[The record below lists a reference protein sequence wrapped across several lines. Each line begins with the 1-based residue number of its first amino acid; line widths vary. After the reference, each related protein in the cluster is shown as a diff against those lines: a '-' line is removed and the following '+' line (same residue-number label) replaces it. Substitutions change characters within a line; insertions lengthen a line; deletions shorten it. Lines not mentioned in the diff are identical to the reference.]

1 MVNTAQR
8 CPRSALTQSLIG
20 TMTLAGVISSLAGA
34 SAMAQSSAS
43 FATTPYAPT
52 YAPPSAH
59 IVSSGPTLAHSAEVA
74 GKPVTV
80 PATTRYRGP
89 PPIVMFRATPPAP
102 AGAPAIEFV
111 DPPQQVPLPPATRAY
126 SIVNQA
132 ERDAANT
139 AWNPASLEPVI
150 APPMVSGAPMREVD
164 TSLGDTAVTNNR
176 RYRGPMRRIL
186 EDTGRGI
193 IHGIP
198 EVVADALP
206 WVDRD
211 ATSEPFNDVLA
222 RAADDLNRA
231 AKGDPAWARPAQ
243 REIRALSRRL
253 DTLAAPPQLAHEGH
267 DTGQNSELAT
277 VDERPFRPRPIWP
290 GATGRPEVQ
299 VRPMTLITASNQES
313 GPRVTGVAA
322 RYVPAAEDDDGNPVP
337 IAQPPRGRASARGTP
352 VPKRKPVPR

>member
-8 CPRSALTQSLIG
+8 YPRSALTQSLIA
-20 TMTLAGVISSLAGA
+20 TMTLAGVVSLLAGA

-43 FATTPYAPT
+43 FATTPYAPPST
-52 YAPPSAH
+52 PPSAP
-59 IVSSGPTLAHSAEVA
+59 IVSSGPILAYSADVA

-89 PPIVMFRATPPAP
+89 PPIVMFRATPPALASIP
-102 AGAPAIEFV
+102 MIEFV
-111 DPPQQVPLPPATRAY
+111 EPPQQVPLAPATRAY

-139 AWNPASLEPVI
+139 AWDRASLAPVI
-150 APPMVSGAPMREVD
+150 APPMVSGEALHDVS
-164 TSLGDTAVTNNR
+164 TSVSNTNTTNNR

-211 ATSEPFNDVLA
+211 ATNEPFNDVLA

-253 DTLAAPPQLAHEGH
+253 DTLAAPPQLAQEGNVS
-267 DTGQNSELAT
+267 GQHSDLAT

-299 VRPMTLITASNQES
+299 VRPVTLITASNQES

-337 IAQPPRGRASARGTP
+337 IAQPTRGRTSARGTP
-352 VPKRKPVPR
+352 APRRTPVPR